1 MRSSGLAVIVALA
14 CACGSSGPAGGRPVA
29 SIPTTRETAQ
39 AFAELQGAF
48 LDTEQPRSAVRLRLE
63 RFIDK
68 NEGDDAIPLARAY
81 LAHTCIDLDDD
92 DAAKQV
98 LGALQ
103 RQPPGTAK
111 DLATIAEARLD
122 RRAGRSAEAFDHL
135 APLVGKIIDDWAR
148 AIVDRELTGA
158 AVESGRHFESL
169 GYMDTW
175 LREAGE
181 DEHDEIRA
189 GVRDMLQRVPRPA
202 LESMLRSS
210 RASGGAAGYSGE
222 LQRLVAE
229 RLAFVA
235 LETDDRALAEWLLGE
250 DLLYGDAALA
260 LSDMSRSRR
269 GRVFVSGRS
278 VGVVLPASDP
288 ELREIAA
295 DLARGIAFAL
305 DMPRTGG
312 PDDGTRL
319 LTRTDVKGDVVSA
332 LDDLAEQGAAVV
344 VAAAD
349 VPTGEKALE
358 WAERKQVPTLILT
371 APPKATPGR
380 YGFVLGERRRTQI
393 ELLEQTFAGKRLGA
407 PRLVATPLYARALP
421 KEETYVPCREDAS
434 KLAPPGARA
443 FVVAGNDS
451 CARFVA
457 VAASHQGGTVGLT
470 LEATSA
476 FERSPANVRIF
487 GLGAGRFPAKKDDPN
502 LAAFVSKLGGVPS
515 WWTVLG
521 HDAGALARAAVRR
534 LPADDAESPA
544 EVARRR
550 DIARAALEAV
560 EIDAWSSDE
569 RKVGTDH
576 TMARALRVFELPR

>member
-1 MRSSGLAVIVALA
+1 MRSRGLALVLVLA
-14 CACGSSGPAGGRPVA
+14 CACGASARGAGRPVA
-29 SIPTTRETAQ
+29 SVPTTKEAAI

-48 LDTEQPRSAVRLRLE
+48 LDAERPRAAVRLQLE

-68 NEGDDAIPLARAY
+68 YEGDGAVPLARAY
-81 LAHTCIDLDDD
+81 LAHVCIDLEDD
-92 DAAKQV
+92 DAAKS
-98 LGALQ
+98 ALDALAEQ
-103 RQPPGTAK
+103 GPGTAK
-111 DLATIAEARLD
+111 DLATIAAARLE
-122 RRAGRSAEAFDHL
+122 RREGKAGAAFERL
-135 APLVGKIIDDWAR
+135 APLVGKVIDEWAR
-148 AIVDRELTGA
+148 AIVDRELTAA
-158 AVESGRHFESL
+158 AVESGRSFESL
-169 GYMDTW
+169 AYMDTW
-175 LREAGE
+175 LREARE
-181 DEHDEIRA
+181 DEHEEVRA
-189 GVRDMLQRVPRPA
+189 GVRDLLQRVPRQA
-202 LESMLRSS
+202 LEPMLRSA
-210 RASGGAAGYSGE
+210 RASGGTSGYTGE

-295 DLARGIAFAL
+295 EVARGVAFAL
-305 DMPRTGG
+305 DMPRGSG
-312 PDDGTRL
+312 PGDGTRL
-319 LTRTDVKGDVVSA
+319 LTRTDPKGDVVEA
-332 LDDLAEQGAAVV
+332 LDDLSEQGAAVII
-344 VAAAD
+344 AAAD
-349 VPTGEKALE
+349 VPTGEKALA
-358 WAERKQVPTLILT
+358 WAERKQIPVLVLA
-371 APPKATPGR
+371 APPNEVPGR
-380 YGFVLGERRRTQI
+380 YGFVLGERRRTQVAA
-393 ELLEQTFAGKRLGA
+393 LEAIFGQRRLGV

-421 KEETYVPCREDAS
+421 KEEPFVPCHEDAA

-443 FVVAGNDS
+443 FIVAGNDS

-457 VAASHQGGTVGLT
+457 VAASRQGGTVGLT

-476 FERSPANVRIF
+476 FERSLPNVRIF
-487 GLGAGRFPAKKDDPN
+487 GLGAGRFPARKDDASV
-502 LAAFVSKLGGVPS
+502 AAFVAKLGGAPT

-521 HDAGALARAAVRR
+521 RDAGALARAAVQR

-550 DIARAALEAV
+550 DVARAALEVV

-569 RKVGTDH
+569 RRLGADH
-576 TMARALRVFELPR
+576 ALSRTLRAIELPR